1 MKSLKLHQLL
11 AAMVLVFAAS
21 LSVGLESA
29 EAHHSARKV
38 SAIESATLGCVNR
51 QRVRAGLFPV
61 GMDRSLARAARFHS
75 RNMARFEFFDHTDPA
90 AREPWDRVA
99 LFDPR
104 PWNVGENIGAGYRW
118 SGEVCRGWMDS
129 TGHRENILDPT
140 WTYGAVGYVHSRHG
154 YRHYWTLL
162 LGSLAPAPE
171 EPSAGLEEDR

>member
-61 GMDRSLARAARFHS
+61 GVDRSLARAARFHS

-90 AREPWDRVA
+90 GREPWDRVA

-104 PWNVGENIGAGYRW
+104 PWNVGENIGAGYSRER
-118 SGEVCRGWMDS
+118 SVVAGW
-129 TGHRENILDPT
+129 T
-140 WTYGAVGYVHSRHG
+140 
-154 YRHYWTLL
+154 
-162 LGSLAPAPE
+162 APATARTSLTRPG
-171 EPSAGLEEDR
+171 PTAQSAMCTRGAATATTGRSCSEASHRHQRSRAPG